1 MRQTFSIILSLIL
14 LQSTIALGRPVPGS
28 AGPKAHK
35 TVVEIPADTW
45 LLSRFKTSDAKMNTT
60 SGRIESEGS
69 ATCTFELPA
78 RLGGQSLALAFQG
91 RVEKGTLVVSL
102 TDEKGNFRKELVE
115 LHGPV
120 DLQQKYSAFIPAG
133 KVFLKLELAKGSVVQ
148 LKPVKVSQFQTN

>member
-28 AGPKAHK
+28 TGPKAHK

-45 LLSRFKTSDAKMNTT
+45 LLSRFKTTDAKMNSST
-60 SGRIESEGS
+60 GRIESEGS
-69 ATCTFELPA
+69 ATCSLELPA
-78 RLGGQSLALAFQG
+78 RWGGQSLALALQG
-91 RVEKGTLVVSL
+91 KVEKGSLIVSL

-120 DLQQKYSAFIPAG
+120 GMEQKYSAFIPTG
-133 KVFLKLELAKGSVVQ
+133 KIFLKLELAKGTVVQ
-148 LKPVKVSQFQTN
+148 LKPIKVSQFQTN